1 MAITKVTFLD
11 DELYIDHVYSEICN
25 TLQTSLFCF
34 VFFFQFCDV
43 ATVVMRSQE
52 ELAKFGYRLKRKV
65 ENFKN
70 HAIFLRARTYCL
82 NMAISETI
90 PSKSGNFGAKNPSY
104 ELH

>member
-1 MAITKVTFLD
+1 MCAWRHATHYKPV
-11 DELYIDHVYSEICN
+11 
-25 TLQTSLFCF
+25 CF

-43 ATVVMRSQE
+43 ATVVMHSQE

-65 ENFKN
+65 ESFKN

-82 NMAISETI
+82 NISETI

-104 ELH
+104 DLHRIYYLFFFV